1 MTCFK
6 PCNAFLSFLIAFSVL
21 AWSNQALASPVNVDR
36 LVEAIGKA
44 ENSKRF
50 PYGIKSINTHG
61 NVEYAK
67 KLCRQSVLNNIKR
80 WERAKKPEGFVL
92 FMSRRYCPVNA
103 PDDLNGLNRHWA
115 KNVTNFYN
123 KGK

>member
-1 MTCFK
+1 MKKRKKTVAVLIFFSLFFSADCF
-6 PCNAFLSFLIAFSVL
+6 
-21 AWSNQALASPVNVDR
+21 ASTINVDR

-44 ENSKRF
+44 ENSQKY

-92 FMSRRYCPVNA
+92 FMSRRYCPINA
-103 PDDLNGLNRHWA
+103 PDDPNGLNVNWT
-115 KNVTNFYN
+115 KNVLHFYN
-123 KGK
+123 MEAK